1 MIINDL
7 FFRVQ
12 TNDVRLSSKDKDY
25 HFFAPDFT
33 TDRVN
38 LEGLSKVSP
47 NKENVHLTVND
58 FVPNQ
63 EEYKQFSDSL
73 KLLLARELLKFEG
86 FKWMESI
93 VPLHIP
99 HGFEED
105 MAKKSEI
112 YVLPVSLNNEAA
124 YQDCIHIMDEYE
136 RYINRWY
143 SKTGRGTDQN

>member
-1 MIINDL
+1 LYFLKYCSICRSL
-7 FFRVQ
+7 FRVQ

-25 HFFAPDFT
+25 HFFASDFT

-47 NKENVHLTVND
+47 NKENIHLTVND
-58 FVPNQ
+58 FVPNE
-63 EEYKQFSDSL
+63 EEYKQFSESL

-99 HGFEED
+99 HIPHDFEED
-105 MAKKSEI
+105 MAKNLRYTFYQSLSTMK
-112 YVLPVSLNNEAA
+112 LHTKTVS
-124 YQDCIHIMDEYE
+124 
-136 RYINRWY
+136 
-143 SKTGRGTDQN
+143 T